1 MAGVSE
7 RSEME
12 ANWYWGNALI
22 VANSPIPG
30 KPEVIQKRAWRGST
44 AMPPKPTSEAS
55 GGVHASFVDSSGIPR
70 GLRTGAAFS
79 RELVCARSHLE
90 RIKHESAASIRR
102 TRKNPFSHQAR
113 RGAWRK

>member
-7 RSEME
+7 RSEMQ

-55 GGVHASFVDSSGIPR
+55 GGVHETHQKASWG
-70 GLRTGAAFS
+70 RTLILLDIDANCKARLVS
-79 RELVCARSHLE
+79 RVA
-90 RIKHESAASIRR
+90 ES
-102 TRKNPFSHQAR
+102 TRKPERLTQLPVACTPFLAR
-113 RGAWRK
+113 NSLP